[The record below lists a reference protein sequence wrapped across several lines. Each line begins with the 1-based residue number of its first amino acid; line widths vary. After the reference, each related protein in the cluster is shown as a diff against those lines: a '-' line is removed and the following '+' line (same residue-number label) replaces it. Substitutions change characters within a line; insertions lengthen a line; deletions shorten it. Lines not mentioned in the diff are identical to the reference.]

1 MNKYE
6 VEFSYV
12 NYDADDN
19 EHDGG
24 PVQFSI
30 DADCKEC
37 AFEEAY
43 GTALEMDGVDEI
55 TDMIIT
61 CTGTGEQYNL
71 NDIEEYLEKEEDKRI
86 KELKERIE
94 KCYTKYKNSE
104 RAELLKKLYN
114 DTLVSFKKD
123 VKNEIKKLTED
134 GFIKHFSVYIDEEK
148 LIRLFDKAPSDN
160 CKLYIALMYC
170 GSAYSLSN
178 IESEEQNDF
187 EMGLE
192 MLKQYLET
200 KLAVSDYK
208 YLRDKVANFPM
219 SKTFYNSMIEE
230 LEKNGK
236 VDLDKIERVGSEIYL
251 V

>member
-1 MNKYE
+1 MKKYD

-12 NYDADDN
+12 NYDVDDN
-19 EHDGG
+19 DHDGG

-43 GTALEMDGVDEI
+43 GAALEMDGVDEI
-55 TDMIIT
+55 TDMTLT
-61 CTGTGEQYNL
+61 CTETSEKYNI
-71 NDIEEYLEKEEDKRI
+71 NDIEKYLEKEEDKRI
-86 KELKERIE
+86 KELQERIE
-94 KCYTKYKNSE
+94 KCNLKYKNSE

-114 DTLVSFKKD
+114 DTLVRFKKD
-123 VKNEIKKLTED
+123 VENEIKELTED
-134 GFIKHFSVYIDEEK
+134 RFIKHFSVYIDEEE
-148 LIRLFDKAPSDN
+148 LIKLFDKAPSDS

-178 IESEEQNDF
+178 IKSEEPSDF
-187 EMGLE
+187 EMGVE

>member
-12 NYDADDN
+12 NYDMDDN
-19 EHDGG
+19 DYDGG

-43 GTALEMDGVDEI
+43 GTALEKDGVDEV
-55 TDMIIT
+55 TDMTIT
-61 CTGTGEQYNL
+61 CKETSEKYNL
-71 NDIEEYLEKEEDKRI
+71 NDIEKYLEEEEEKRAR
-86 KELKERIE
+86 ELKERIE
-94 KCYTKYKNSE
+94 KCNSKYRNSE
-104 RAELLKKLYN
+104 RAEFLKKFYR
-114 DTLVSFKKD
+114 DAVIDFKKD
-123 VKNEIKKLTED
+123 VKNEIKELTED
-134 GFIKHFSVYIDEEK
+134 GFIKHFSVYIDEKE
-148 LIRLFDKAPSDN
+148 LIKLFDKAPSDS
-160 CKLYIALMYC
+160 CKMYIALMYC
-170 GSAYSLSN
+170 ASAYSLSN
-178 IESEEQNDF
+178 IESENPSGF
-187 EMGLE
+187 EMGVE

-208 YLRDKVANFPM
+208 YLRDKVAKFPM
-219 SKTFYNSMIEE
+219 SKTFYNGMIEE

-236 VDLDKIERVGSEIYL
+236 VDLDKIEKVGSEIYL

>member
-12 NYDADDN
+12 NYDVDDN
-19 EHDGG
+19 THNGG

-55 TDMIIT
+55 TDMTIT
-61 CTGTGEQYNL
+61 SANTGEKFDL
-71 NDIEEYLEKEEDKRI
+71 NDIEEYLEKEEEKRI

-94 KCYTKYKNSE
+94 KCNSKYKNSE

-114 DTLVSFKKD
+114 DILVSFKKD
-123 VKNEIKKLTED
+123 VENEIKELTED
-134 GFIKHFSVYIDEEK
+134 EFIKHFSVYIDEEE
-148 LIRLFDKAPSDN
+148 LIKLFDKAPSDN

-170 GSAYSLSN
+170 ASAHSLSN
-178 IESEEQNDF
+178 IESENPSGF
-187 EMGLE
+187 EIDVEAM
-192 MLKQYLET
+192 KQYLET
-200 KLAVSDYK
+200 KLTISDYE